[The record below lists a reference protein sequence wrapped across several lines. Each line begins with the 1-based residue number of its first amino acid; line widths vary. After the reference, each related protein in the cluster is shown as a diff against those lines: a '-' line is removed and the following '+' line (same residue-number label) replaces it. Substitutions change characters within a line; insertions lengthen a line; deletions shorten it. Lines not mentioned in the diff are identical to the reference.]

1 MLAST
6 PVVLTLA
13 LLAGVPDAAALTT
26 LPDCQAV
33 QARIELPPEPE
44 GKVQT
49 LCISPGIVTTWLF
62 DAPLPPGAVR
72 LEVEERDVLLVQ
84 AGRVVTLLPSE
95 HLLPGRRLNMTVRFG
110 DDAAP
115 VGTTFVL
122 VVHPARAQRQ
132 VEVFRHKRTVE
143 SYQQVLKAKEE
154 EAQQCNEENERL
166 RAAQEHPG
174 GLRGLRSAGLMGEK
188 GVAVRSFPRSGIK
201 PSGNALESQRATSYR
216 SSSRV
221 AVEVRLELRT
231 SVGGTDWEAVGA
243 ALVGRGGREL
253 PVLEVWQQAPITPGE
268 KGASYVMVEADA
280 KPDEAQGTFTLKL
293 WDAGGTR
300 TAILEGVTFPPL

>member
-1 MLAST
+1 MLASA
-6 PVVLTLA
+6 PVALTFA
-13 LLAGVPDAAALTT
+13 LLAGVPDAASLLP

-33 QARIELPPEPE
+33 QERIELPTEPE
-44 GKVQT
+44 RRVHT
-49 LCISPGIVTTWLF
+49 LCISPGIVTTWIF

-95 HLLPGRRLNMTVRFG
+95 HLLPGRRLNMTVRFD

-115 VGTTFVL
+115 GGTTFML
-122 VVHPARAQRQ
+122 VVHPARALRQ

-154 EAQQCNEENERL
+154 EAKQCHEENERL
-166 RAAQEHPG
+166 RAVQGSPV
-174 GLRGLRSAGLMGEK
+174 GLKGLRSAGLMDEK
-188 GVAVRSFPRSGIK
+188 GVAVRSITSGVIERPGSALK
-201 PSGNALESQRATSYR
+201 PLRATSYR
-216 SSSRV
+216 ANERV
-221 AVEVRLELRT
+221 AVEVQLALT
-231 SVGGTDWEAVGA
+231 IPVGGKDWEAVGA
-243 ALVGRGGREL
+243 ALVGIGGREL

-268 KGASYVMVEADA
+268 KGEHYVMVEADA
-280 KPDEAQGTFTLKL
+280 KPDEAKGTFTLKL